1 MQKTMDFEQKSI
13 VFHCVL
19 EESDENRS
27 LWCQKCD
34 FLKCFKSLYNDVRGP
49 ETSLGTQTRVREA
62 FLTHILTLRALLK
75 NRKKM

>member
-1 MQKTMDFEQKSI
+1 MKIALCGAKNAI
-13 VFHCVL
+13 
-19 EESDENRS
+19 
-27 LWCQKCD
+27 
-34 FLKCFKSLYNDVRGP
+34 FLKCFKSLYNDVRGL